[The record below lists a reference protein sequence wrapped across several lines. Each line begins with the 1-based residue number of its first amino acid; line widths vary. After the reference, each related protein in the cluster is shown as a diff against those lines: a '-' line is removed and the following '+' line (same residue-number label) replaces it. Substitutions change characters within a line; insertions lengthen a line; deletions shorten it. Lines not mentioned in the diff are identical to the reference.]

1 HVADG
6 FDFILSNGLSEQ
18 SAAFTVKM
26 RDSLFS
32 ISPITKIQVGINN
45 QVVSFDSIIISWI
58 HLRSQTPERSEIVAC
73 SGYERTGA
81 LTVIDDSVHLN
92 VLASFDLKGAATGIW
107 SAFVPAGSST
117 FDPASS
123 PMYLIVS
130 MESRTIVRRSENNEL
145 KAADNDS
152 FALDGEFLNTVRL
165 GLSNFS

>member
-45 QVVSFDSIIISWI
+45 QV
-58 HLRSQTPERSEIVAC
+58 TPERSEIVAC

-152 FALDGEFLNTVRL
+152 FALDVQTLYAGNVFSSLVQITQDEVRIL
-165 GLSNFS
+165 TTSEWK